1 MSAGAVQSV
10 LQWET
15 RRRRWVIGLSV
26 LAALAIGGSFFLPW
40 WEFKL
45 FAPQYPKGLSL
56 VIHLTGV
63 EGDTAEINT
72 INHYI
77 GMHSLE
83 HAATL
88 ERAAAR
94 WLVGALAAGSL
105 AAMLLA
111 GRKIGWLG
119 VALGAVLPL
128 GFIADT
134 SYWMYQSGHD
144 LDPKAPIHLKPFM
157 PAVLGE
163 GKVGQFYTFA
173 SPDLGFYLAM
183 LGVVLLGVAVWQR
196 ARVCKVC
203 PEHATC
209 GLTCPHRMMSPAT

>member
-1 MSAGAVQSV
+1 MSAGVVPSM

-15 RRRRWVIGLSV
+15 RRRRWVVGLSV
-26 LAALAIGGSFFLPW
+26 LAALSIGGSFFLPW
-40 WEFKL
+40 WDFRL

-56 VIHLTGV
+56 IIHLTGV

-88 ERAAAR
+88 ERAASR

-111 GRKIGWLG
+111 GRRIGWIG
-119 VALGAVLPL
+119 AALGAVLPL
-128 GFIADT
+128 GFLVDT
-134 SYWMYQSGHD
+134 TYWMYQSGHD

-157 PAVLGE
+157 PAVIGE
-163 GKVGQFYTFA
+163 GKVGQFHTYA
-173 SPDLGFYLAM
+173 SPDLGFYLAT
-183 LGVVLLGVAVWQR
+183 LGVVLLVVAVWQR

-203 PEHATC
+203 PEHTTC
-209 GLTCPHRMMSPAT
+209 GLTCPHRMLGTGA